1 MSEPYLTFTVN
12 VQLQPDLELAGVGSA
27 GIVFKVHN
35 EDIVLKARRI
45 YEPPSSES
53 SIEDKKH
60 YAEETLFHYRL
71 MEDERAIMLQLEKQP
86 HPNIIEV
93 IDTSYPEG
101 IYLCKYRTLSEIEVP
116 TQLNRILWYQDIA
129 RGLSHIHSLGIA
141 HADLRD
147 ENILFDESGH
157 AFLCDF
163 SAASIFGEAY
173 PVYLRPDLLV
183 PINGFSGC
191 ISDASDRFA
200 LAVLIFTLETGARP
214 KLSTAEDGELVLP
227 GVRTGH
233 HGIDVIIQ
241 AA

>member
-1 MSEPYLTFTVN
+1 MMPTAPVMSEPYLTFTVN

-101 IYLCKYRTLSEIEVP
+101 NNLRISQITTDLSCRYLSLQVSNAVRNRSPHAIESDPMVSGYRTRSV
-116 TQLNRILWYQDIA
+116 TY
-129 RGLSHIHSLGIA
+129 S
-141 HADLRD
+141 
-147 ENILFDESGH
+147 
-157 AFLCDF
+157 
-163 SAASIFGEAY
+163 
-173 PVYLRPDLLV
+173 
-183 PINGFSGC
+183 
-191 ISDASDRFA
+191 
-200 LAVLIFTLETGARP
+200 
-214 KLSTAEDGELVLP
+214 
-227 GVRTGH
+227 
-233 HGIDVIIQ
+233 
-241 AA
+241 